1 MNMNS
6 TILIYNNSN
15 NSNQMEY
22 KWLLV
27 KDGEELGYCEDIF
40 QEPKFRY
47 SFIYHHKEN
56 DINICEYE

>member
-1 MNMNS
+1 
-6 TILIYNNSN
+6 
-15 NSNQMEY
+15 MEY